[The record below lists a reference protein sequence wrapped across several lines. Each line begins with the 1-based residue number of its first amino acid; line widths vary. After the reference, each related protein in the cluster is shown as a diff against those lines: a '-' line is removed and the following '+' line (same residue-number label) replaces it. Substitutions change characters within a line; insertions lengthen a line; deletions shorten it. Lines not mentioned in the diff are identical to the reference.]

1 MLERERI
8 SNMHLYT
15 YNITGQISFIKTN
28 EYKIQVRFGLLAE
41 RKQEVI
47 FDVGGDSNVMSKLSK
62 SYISYLLVLFCIN
75 YSSTRLTFL
84 FTY

>member
-1 MLERERI
+1 
-8 SNMHLYT
+8 MHLYT
-15 YNITGQISFIKTN
+15 YNITGQILFIKTN

-47 FDVGGDSNVMSKLSK
+47 FEVGGDSNVMSKLSK